1 MRDYRSTSG
10 CTRGGPSR
18 RQRRLVAC
26 LAVSIILWLPG
37 VSLCCDPA
45 VAALPVGAEPQATT
59 VPVTDGPHCS
69 LDVLQGQPEWLASDI
84 RKALTDGVD
93 VSSVAI
99 FATLRVHARPPARCA
114 GTEPRTF
121 SRSLQEQYLL
131 TQRLRL

>member
-10 CTRGGPSR
+10 CTRGGLSR
-18 RQRRLVAC
+18 RQWRLVAC
-26 LAVSIILWLPG
+26 LAVLIILWPPW

-45 VAALPVGAEPQATT
+45 VAALPVATEPQATT
-59 VPVTDGPHCS
+59 VPVPDGPHCG
-69 LDVLQGQPEWLASDI
+69 LAALQGQPEWLASDM

-99 FATLRVHARPPARCA
+99 FATLRGHARPSVRCVGA
-114 GTEPRTF
+114 DQRTF